1 MLFSPQ
7 KHGFYGVIK
16 CYLIATFC
24 NSISNNFRTKYCCPR
39 HMCHNNVNQKLSR
52 FSYEQ
57 KIQQISFLQ
66 RENSTKISIINVNS
80 VGFRIPIYK
89 VFYISHVDL
98 EQFDVIFGITSWVV
112 TYRCKLCLIK
122 FFIFWL
128 LTSKYILSK
137 LQFLLCSFGKKRL
150 FSKLSTQK
158 MSKTFTI
165 NYYAKR

>member
-1 MLFSPQ
+1 MFIMLVSP
-7 KHGFYGVIK
+7 HDSVYGVLLNVIWLPRFPTMIK
-16 CYLIATFC
+16 HFVAIITFQQNLIKTTLLGNC
-24 NSISNNFRTKYCCPR
+24 WISLRNTAQNNWSMVLYPASKRLLTSFFTKNTIWYILY
-39 HMCHNNVNQKLSR
+39 VALQT
-52 FSYEQ
+52 YEVTLA
-57 KIQQISFLQ
+57 SSAWF
-66 RENSTKISIINVNS
+66 
-80 VGFRIPIYK
+80 
-89 VFYISHVDL
+89 
-98 EQFDVIFGITSWVV
+98 V

-137 LQFLLCSFGKKRL
+137 LQFLLCSVGKKRL